1 VDLAPRRRNGED
13 VEMAERKTVTT
24 GTWMAVGLAM
34 GAGIGLLFDNLTMG
48 MAIGLLFG
56 ISFAQT
62 RGAASSGEESGNE

>member
-13 VEMAERKTVTT
+13 VKMAERKTVTT

-48 MAIGLLFG
+48 MAIGLMLGIVFG
-56 ISFAQT
+56 QT
-62 RGAASSGEESGNE
+62 RGTDSPEQTSGKE